1 MDRFQLLVD
10 AVIDYAIFML
20 DPGGH
25 VASWNSGAEKLK
37 GYRRD
42 EIIGRHF
49 SVFYPPEAIA
59 IGWPQDE
66 LRQAARLGR
75 FEDEGW
81 RLRKDGSRFWAN
93 VVITAV
99 REPGGELSG
108 FVKITRDLTE
118 RRRQEEELR
127 ASEERFRLLV
137 DSVRDYAIFMLD
149 PDGRVRSWNA
159 GAEALKGYAAGEI
172 IGQHFSRFYTPQDQL
187 AGKPAVELRT
197 ARAEGRVEDEGW
209 RVRKDGTLFWA
220 NVIITAVY
228 GRGGDLI
235 GYAKVTRDMTQ
246 RRRLEELERSSRMM
260 NEFLAMLAH
269 ELRNPLAPMRNA
281 VTVMQLEPV
290 ASAALRDC
298 RDIIDRQLTHVTRL
312 VDDLLDVGRLATGKI
327 KLRRQLERVAE
338 IVARSVETARPLM
351 QARGHALEVEQPP
364 TPLHVDGD
372 ATRLSQ
378 VLQNLLVN
386 AARYTPDGGRI
397 GIKVAAEEGFVA
409 ISVTDNGR
417 GIEAADLERIFG
429 LFMQGDNGT
438 PNDSG
443 LGIGLTLARSLA
455 EMHGGRLDAQSP
467 GLGMGSTFT
476 LRVPRVATQPEDDQV
491 QDAQQAKASGRRV
504 LVVDDNRDSADTTM
518 TILRLLGHQAECA
531 YTGREAVDAARRFPA
546 DVVLLDLSMPDMDGF
561 ETLKALRALP
571 GRERLFAI
579 AMTGYGSGDDR
590 RRTLQAGFDA
600 HLIKPVELSALTGLL
615 DESGSSSAA

>member
-159 GAEALKGYAAGEI
+159 GAQALKGYAAGEI

-187 AGKPAVELRT
+187 AGKPAV
-197 ARAEGRVEDEGW
+197 
-209 RVRKDGTLFWA
+209 
-220 NVIITAVY
+220 
-228 GRGGDLI
+228 
-235 GYAKVTRDMTQ
+235 
-246 RRRLEELERSSRMM
+246 
-260 NEFLAMLAH
+260 
-269 ELRNPLAPMRNA
+269 
-281 VTVMQLEPV
+281 
-290 ASAALRDC
+290 
-298 RDIIDRQLTHVTRL
+298 
-312 VDDLLDVGRLATGKI
+312 
-327 KLRRQLERVAE
+327 
-338 IVARSVETARPLM
+338 
-351 QARGHALEVEQPP
+351 
-364 TPLHVDGD
+364 
-372 ATRLSQ
+372 
-378 VLQNLLVN
+378 
-386 AARYTPDGGRI
+386 
-397 GIKVAAEEGFVA
+397 
-409 ISVTDNGR
+409 
-417 GIEAADLERIFG
+417 
-429 LFMQGDNGT
+429 
-438 PNDSG
+438 
-443 LGIGLTLARSLA
+443 
-455 EMHGGRLDAQSP
+455 
-467 GLGMGSTFT
+467 
-476 LRVPRVATQPEDDQV
+476 
-491 QDAQQAKASGRRV
+491 
-504 LVVDDNRDSADTTM
+504 
-518 TILRLLGHQAECA
+518 
-531 YTGREAVDAARRFPA
+531 
-546 DVVLLDLSMPDMDGF
+546 
-561 ETLKALRALP
+561 
-571 GRERLFAI
+571 
-579 AMTGYGSGDDR
+579 
-590 RRTLQAGFDA
+590 
-600 HLIKPVELSALTGLL
+600 
-615 DESGSSSAA
+615 